1 MPRAETKDP
10 AAGLRL
16 RAFPL
21 PYRAAPGLSNRDAA
35 NGPEQIGARTD
46 QTQLRPNSGPI
57 SWHQI
62 PKNFKS

>member
-16 RAFPL
+16 QAFPL

-46 QTQLRPNSGPI
+46 QTQL
-57 SWHQI
+57 
-62 PKNFKS
+62 